1 VCDYYTLIVIL
12 HSAYG
17 NRTLRVKIN
26 LVAVVITFVRR
37 NHTRECHNHTHTCQN
52 PILRVEI
59 TLMHVEI
66 TVERVKITLRLEITF
81 CVYKSHLC
89 VSFTRISVK
98 ITLV

>member
-1 VCDYYTLIVIL
+1 VCDNYTLIVIL

-26 LVAVVITFVRR
+26 LVPVVITFVRR
-37 NHTRECHNHTHTCQN
+37 NHTREYHNHTHTCQN

-66 TVERVKITLRLEITF
+66 TVERVKSH
-81 CVYKSHLC
+81 CVWKLHSACINHTCACHLPA
-89 VSFTRISVK
+89 
-98 ITLV
+98 